1 MLVDYKGPTISVII
15 DANEL
20 TDKYVHITLKDGYT
34 FEKIKILTV
43 SNVSE
48 IVPYCSLQTGV
59 SITYPPIRSKSP
71 CALTLL
77 IPDITKS
84 AICAISIEKFG
95 QEPNINYFN
104 GAITPILVTGD
115 DGKEYN
121 VIPSDQFK

>member
-1 MLVDYKGPTISVII
+1 MLIDYKGPTISVII

-20 TDKYVHITLKDGYT
+20 TNKYVNITLADGYS
-34 FEKIKILTV
+34 FEKIKILSV

-48 IVPYCSLQTGV
+48 IIPYCSLQKGD
-59 SITYPPIRSKSP
+59 SITYPPIRSTSP

-77 IPDITKS
+77 ITDITKS
-84 AICAISIEKFG
+84 ALCSISIEKFG
-95 QEPNINYFN
+95 QEPNINYFK
-104 GAITPILVTGD
+104 GKITPILVTGD